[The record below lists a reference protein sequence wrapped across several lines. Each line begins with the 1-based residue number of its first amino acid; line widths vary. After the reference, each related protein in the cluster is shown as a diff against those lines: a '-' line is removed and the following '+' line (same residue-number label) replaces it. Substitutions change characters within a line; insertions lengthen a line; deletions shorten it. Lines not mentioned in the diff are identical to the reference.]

1 MSTHKITRDRQ
12 NPRQKS
18 EFDQLRIL
26 MLFSFAFSDKMMKAL
41 AKCATISEKKQTIK
55 NVIDECIKENIL
67 KDFLKEHRREVEMS
81 SYWEYDS
88 GRIR

>member
-1 MSTHKITRDRQ
+1 
-12 NPRQKS
+12 
-18 EFDQLRIL
+18 

>member
-1 MSTHKITRDRQ
+1 
-12 NPRQKS
+12 
-18 EFDQLRIL
+18 
-26 MLFSFAFSDKMMKAL
+26 MKAL